1 MLKRNFQLAVIE
13 YLLQRTL
20 EKLPQVVIDEQGAAQ
35 DAHDLEHG
43 SVQLEVMLDNC
54 NKAVRDDCDVDLYPH
69 SILGVAPKPFDAQM
83 LLDPFKEQLHLPAVA
98 VKQPD
103 ILGLEIEVVGVV
115 NKRPTEVSD
124 VENDAPELCRVVVS
138 VPFACESDG
147 LVQQHAISPV
157 KEFLSEQHFVG
168 RLPFLSRDEERA
180 GLVDREKP
188 CKVEITL
195 VEHIAGKRFVCDTV
209 HELGVVDIGVSN
221 AVEDRNLR
229 NDVNLCV
236 NFDAGLCAAKARP
249 MEKRH
254 AEVNGGG
261 INGEKT
267 SVQLKFFKNT
277 LFLCDRDHVKSKLL
291 KNTMVAKHVRIGKR
305 APADR
310 RFAETEIKASFSMCS
325 DYIGEFPET
334 STAYQ
339 LSEHEY
345 QQVVPVGERPFLS
358 LVEMSHDY
366 SSELPLRQKTHD
378 LCENV
383 LPYMHPR
390 TDFGSAAKMQIS
402 KPGQGIY
409 DLSNCA

>member
-1 MLKRNFQLAVIE
+1 MLKRKFQLAVVADFLPE
-13 YLLQRTL
+13 VL
-20 EKLPQVVIDEQGAAQ
+20 EKLQQAVVDKQGAAQ

-43 SVQLEVMLDNC
+43 SVQMQVVLDDGDE
-54 NKAVRDDCDVDLYPH
+54 AICDNGNMDLH
-69 SILGVAPKPFDAQM
+69 SYGILGVTPKPFDAQM

-115 NKRPTEVSD
+115 NKRLTEVSD

-147 LVQQHAISPV
+147 LVQQHAISPI

-168 RLPFLSRDEERA
+168 RFPFFSCDEERA
-180 GLVDREKP
+180 GLVDSEKP

-209 HELGVVDIGVSN
+209 HELGVVDIGVRD
-221 AVEDRNLR
+221 AVENRNLR

-236 NFDAGLCAAKARP
+236 NFDAGLCAAKTRP
-249 MEKRH
+249 KEKRH

-261 INGEKT
+261 INGEEK
-267 SVQLKFFKNT
+267 SVQLKLFKNT
-277 LFLCDRDHVKSKLL
+277 LFLCGRDHVKNKLL

-402 KPGQGIY
+402 KPGQGVY